1 MSDTNEALKIWSSLQ
16 PMIDRRIAE
25 KTKSCIRSKKM
36 IVVTAPNGSTIGVRD
51 PMDTAVINIPYS
63 SGLTYAKVGDSV
75 WVQWYYDNASTM
87 IAMYYGG
94 GNSDMDIIMKSTP
107 YSQITLLSAADTY
120 MSLSDRTFTVQRRGY
135 FIVVFITFQLIGSAT
150 TSGFV
155 QIGTLP
161 ADLRPNRTYTLREPI
176 QGKTTTVSL
185 QIRQDGI
192 LNFARNTTDTGYIQT
207 FFTVP
212 VSDLYL

>member
-36 IVVTAPNGSTIGVRD
+36 IVVKAPNGSTIGVRD

-94 GNSDMDIIMKSTP
+94 GNSDMDIVIKSVNSKNGTW
-107 YSQITLLSAADTY
+107 LSAADTY
-120 MSLSDRTFTVQRRGY
+120 INSSYRTFVVQRRGY
-135 FIVVFITFQLIGSAT
+135 FVVVKVAFQLTGSAT

-161 ADLRPNRTYTLREPI
+161 ENLRPDTSYQSQVPI
-176 QGKTTTVSL
+176 QNSTTSVTL
-185 QIRQDGI
+185 QITQEGVLSLYRPST
-192 LNFARNTTDTGYIQT
+192 NTGFVRTV
-207 FFTVP
+207 FTVP
-212 VSDLYL
+212 LASAYL